1 MIERLVYVLVY
12 VLERP
17 AIQRLVYVLVYV
29 LESMQHARR

>member
-17 AIQRLVYVLVYV
+17 AIQRLLYVLLYV

>member
-17 AIQRLVYVLVYV
+17 AIERFVYVLVYV

>member
-1 MIERLVYVLVY
+1 MIERLVHVLVY

-17 AIQRLVYVLVYV
+17 AIERLVYVLVYA

>member
-17 AIQRLVYVLVYV
+17 AIERLVYVLVYV

>member
-17 AIQRLVYVLVYV
+17 AIERLVYVFVYV